1 LDNIATIVTINNGSS
16 NLKFKV
22 FTVTDPPHQLF
33 KGKIT
38 GIGSASSQVI
48 ITGETGRE
56 IFSRQSRIDSIEK
69 AGDFLIN
76 WLKHQV
82 GISSIGHRVVQGGLL
97 YSEPEPV
104 NNIFLDELK
113 KLEWLAPLHLPPSII
128 IMELFL
134 KAFPAIPQLACFD
147 TWFHHSMPFEARHI
161 AIPRP
166 LWDKGIVRYGFHGLS
181 CEYIMEYLQTEDPS
195 NIEKKI
201 IIAHLGSGCSLTA
214 VRNGAGIDTTMGFT
228 PAGGLIMNTRSGDID
243 PGIIPFLIKKEK
255 MDAEEL
261 IQLFNKQSGM
271 KAISETDHSID
282 LILEDKSPNAKQ
294 SISMFCYQAKKNIGA
309 LTAILGGLDILVF
322 TGGIGENEPKIREGI
337 CQGLEFLGIAIDNEM
352 NKLSA
357 KQIGKQNS
365 KVSVRVIPTDE
376 EFIIGQK
383 VYHFL
388 QEHKKQHGYIVGA

>member
-1 LDNIATIVTINNGSS
+1 LDKIATIVTINNGSS

-38 GIGSASSQVI
+38 GIGSPNSQVS
-48 ITGETGRE
+48 ITGEAGRE
-56 IFSRQSRIDSIEK
+56 IFSRQSRIESIEK

-82 GISSIGHRVVQGGLL
+82 GINSIGHRVVQGGLL

-104 NNIFLDELK
+104 NNFFLDELK
-113 KLEWLAPLHLPPSII
+113 KLEVLAPLHLPPSII
-128 IMELFL
+128 IMKLFL

-181 CEYIMEYLQTEDPS
+181 CEYIMEYLQTENPS
-195 NIEKKI
+195 TIEKKI

-228 PAGGLIMNTRSGDID
+228 PVGGLIMNTRSGDID
-243 PGIIPFLIKKEK
+243 PGIIPFLIKTEK
-255 MDAEEL
+255 MDAEGL

-271 KAISETDHSID
+271 KAISETDLTVEEIMKD
-282 LILEDKSPNAKQ
+282 ESPNAAQ
-294 SISMFCYQAKKNIGA
+294 AIDMFCYQAKKSIGA

-322 TGGIGENEPKIREGI
+322 TGGIGENEPKIRERI
-337 CQGLEFLGIAIDNEM
+337 CQGLDFLGIAINNQM
-352 NKLSA
+352 NDLSA
-357 KQIGKQNS
+357 KEIGKQNS
-365 KVSVRVIPTDE
+365 RVAIRVIPTDE